1 MARDG
6 YGWWRA
12 RLRKMGEYFDIY
24 RIDHILGFFR
34 IWEIPADALHG
45 LLGRFRPALPYTR
58 EELAAAGFLLPDAR
72 YTRPQATD
80 DVLRELFG
88 RAAAEVKRRYVAD
101 GTLCPEAATQ
111 RGVWRLFGDSPDRRQ
126 RRIRDGLL
134 RLLDDV
140 LFLEDRERPGHYHP
154 RIAAQ
159 ATFAYR
165 RLAPAQQRAFD
176 RLYEEFFY
184 RRHDDFW
191 RDEALRKLP
200 ALLDATAMLACGED
214 LGMIPACVPEVMERL
229 GILSLEIER
238 MPKNAGATFGDPRQ
252 YPYLSVGT
260 TSTHDMSP
268 LRSWWCED
276 TALTQRYFSEVLHR
290 CGKAPAE
297 CTPAL
302 CRQIVRRTL
311 DGQSMLAVLPLQDW
325 LATDGD
331 LRRDD
336 PDEER
341 INRPDDPN
349 NYWRYRMHLTIE
361 ELLASAEFNRSIKRM
376 LRTSDRTDKP

>member
-1 MARDG
+1 
-6 YGWWRA
+6 
-12 RLRKMGEYFDIY
+12 
-24 RIDHILGFFR
+24 
-34 IWEIPADALHG
+34 
-45 LLGRFRPALPYTR
+45 
-58 EELAAAGFLLPDAR
+58 
-72 YTRPQATD
+72 
-80 DVLRELFG
+80 
-88 RAAAEVKRRYVAD
+88 
-101 GTLCPEAATQ
+101 
-111 RGVWRLFGDSPDRRQ
+111 
-126 RRIRDGLL
+126 
-134 RLLDDV
+134 
-140 LFLEDRERPGHYHP
+140 
-154 RIAAQ
+154 
-159 ATFAYR
+159 
-165 RLAPAQQRAFD
+165 
-176 RLYEEFFY
+176 
-184 RRHDDFW
+184 
-191 RDEALRKLP
+191 
-200 ALLDATAMLACGED
+200 MLACGED

-238 MPKNAGATFGDPRQ
+238 MPKTAGTTFGDPRQ
-252 YPYLSVGT
+252 YPYLAVGT

-290 CGKAPAE
+290 RGKAPAE

-311 DGQSMLAVLPLQDW
+311 DGLSMLAVLPLQDW
-325 LATDGD
+325 LATDGG

-336 PDEER
+336 PDEEL

>member
-1 MARDG
+1 
-6 YGWWRA
+6 
-12 RLRKMGEYFDIY
+12 
-24 RIDHILGFFR
+24 
-34 IWEIPADALHG
+34 
-45 LLGRFRPALPYTR
+45 
-58 EELAAAGFLLPDAR
+58 
-72 YTRPQATD
+72 
-80 DVLRELFG
+80 
-88 RAAAEVKRRYVAD
+88 
-101 GTLCPEAATQ
+101 
-111 RGVWRLFGDSPDRRQ
+111 
-126 RRIRDGLL
+126 
-134 RLLDDV
+134 
-140 LFLEDRERPGHYHP
+140 
-154 RIAAQ
+154 
-159 ATFAYR
+159 
-165 RLAPAQQRAFD
+165 
-176 RLYEEFFY
+176 
-184 RRHDDFW
+184 
-191 RDEALRKLP
+191 
-200 ALLDATAMLACGED
+200 
-214 LGMIPACVPEVMERL
+214 
-229 GILSLEIER
+229 
-238 MPKNAGATFGDPRQ
+238 MPKTAGTTFGDPRQ

-290 CGKAPAE
+290 RGKAPAE

-325 LATDGD
+325 LATDGG

>member
-1 MARDG
+1 M
-6 YGWWRA
+6 
-12 RLRKMGEYFDIY
+12 
-24 RIDHILGFFR
+24 
-34 IWEIPADALHG
+34 
-45 LLGRFRPALPYTR
+45 
-58 EELAAAGFLLPDAR
+58 
-72 YTRPQATD
+72 
-80 DVLRELFG
+80 
-88 RAAAEVKRRYVAD
+88 KRRYVAD

-111 RGVWRLFGDSPDRRQ
+111 RGVWRLFGNSPDRRQ

-238 MPKNAGATFGDPRQ
+238 TPKTAGATFGDPRQ

-268 LRSWWCED
+268 LRSWWYED

-290 CGKAPAE
+290 RGKAPAE

-325 LATDGD
+325 LATDGG